1 MCFPYPSDLYL
12 EDSPPSSLNTL
23 TTVYSGGFQSQQWN
37 EALKT
42 SSYSSIAWTVF
53 YPIVGWMR
61 PIFNL
66 GWGLVSFLDVVF
78 LCVPWPLS
86 DFCHCLI
93 ESKNPKLQ
101 FDHSIGE
108 RWTWMTLLQSGF
120 RWVVFECHLGPN
132 SMIKLQRSSKRD
144 SAPCSLLARCWY
156 SRSTFYDSVY
166 TLYLLCVKEDVLCHP
181 W

>member
-1 MCFPYPSDLYL
+1 MVMCFPYPSDLYL

-78 LCVPWPLS
+78 LCVPW
-86 DFCHCLI
+86 
-93 ESKNPKLQ
+93 LQ
-101 FDHSIGE
+101 FETCVIAQLSARI
-108 RWTWMTLLQSGF
+108 QSYGLTIPSEGGGPEWLFYNQGF
-120 RWVVFECHLGPN
+120 RSVVFKCHQGPN
-132 SMIKLQRSSKRD
+132 SMIKLQLSSKR
-144 SAPCSLLARCWY
+144 
-156 SRSTFYDSVY
+156 VK
-166 TLYLLCVKEDVLCHP
+166 TLDHY
-181 W
+181 